1 MQQLNL
7 TIDGMTYSHCTQ
19 RVEFLPLERGEFEF
33 ACQTGMLR
41 GKLIVE

>member
-7 TIDGMTYSHCTQ
+7 TIEDMTYSHCTQ
-19 RVEFLPLERGEFEF
+19 RVEFLPLDPGGFEF

-41 GKLIVE
+41 GKSIVK

>member
-7 TIDGMTYSHCTQ
+7 TIDGMTDSHCTQ
-19 RVEFLPLERGEFEF
+19 RVEFLPLDPGGFEF

-41 GKLIVE
+41 GKLIVK